1 MKASQGRTFSLSEKY
16 SRFPGLIMAFVWDVN
31 EAERTEIYA
40 LSYNEAHQV
49 AQDSGWLDTASW
61 TDGKH
66 YVTNKP
72 STAIVERLAPF
83 RATPERWVHLLQG
96 AFAPPTLEPA
106 GGAIPGARTVHGTV
120 DVGQVFRLD
129 EQEYVVVSTF
139 IDGGHAVPIRRER
152 SEEHMSD
159 LPSIMGI
166 SSAFISLKQ
175 TY

>member
-66 YVTNKP
+66 DVTNKP
-72 STAIVERLAPF
+72 STAIAERLAPL
-83 RATPERWVHLLQG
+83 RATPERRVPLLHG
-96 AFAPPTLEPA
+96 AFAPPTLDPA
-106 GGAIPGARTVHGTV
+106 GGALPGARTVRGTE
-120 DVGQVFRLD
+120 DVCQASRIEDKAVGV
-129 EQEYVVVSTF
+129 ESTVH
-139 IDGGHAVPIRRER
+139 DR
-152 SEEHMSD
+152 
-159 LPSIMGI
+159 
-166 SSAFISLKQ
+166 
-175 TY
+175 